1 LVSLL
6 EAESE
11 SDSEESVS
19 VDSSNLK
26 IAY

>member
-1 LVSLL
+1 LVFLL

-26 IAY
+26 IVY